1 MTLSEK
7 EKRRNWSAE
16 EDLVLLR
23 QVAADRP
30 FAAED
35 GVMKAWQ
42 NLADTLSKCD
52 QFTQKHRR
60 GDIESAKLSG
70 VSEEEDKRRM
80 LLDDIVPL
88 LNDLKAEADSK
99 LTKEK
104 EEKLKIDEGASLI
117 REKEMETMRKR
128 KASCGRDGDDGER
141 NGTTGR
147 RASLAMAIEIDGAR
161 EIDVKEKELAF
172 KWFKYESDVRQ
183 RELDRA
189 ESVVQREI
197 QLAQRK
203 AEREHQLTLAKIK
216 SEKLSNMLKMMLESR
231 R

>member
-23 QVAADRP
+23 HVAADRP

-42 NLADTLSKCD
+42 NLADTV
-52 QFTQKHRR
+52 QNRFTALVEKHRR
-60 GDIESAKLSG
+60 GDIESAKQSG
-70 VSEEEDKRRM
+70 VSEEEDERRM
-80 LLDDIVPL
+80 LLDDIIPL

-104 EEKLKIDEGASLI
+104 EEN
-117 REKEMETMRKR
+117 METMRKR
-128 KASCGRDGDDGER
+128 KTSCGRDGDDGER

-189 ESVVQREI
+189 ES
-197 QLAQRK
+197 RK
-203 AEREHQLTLAKIK
+203 A
-216 SEKLSNMLKMMLESR
+216 
-231 R
+231 

>member
-1 MTLSEK
+1 MAISIPRNTSERMTLSEK

-23 QVAADRP
+23 HVAADRP

-52 QFTQKHRR
+52 QFTRCVDGRRVQNRFTALVEKHRR
-60 GDIESAKLSG
+60 GDIESAKQSG
-70 VSEEEDKRRM
+70 VSEEEDERRM
-80 LLDDIVPL
+80 LLDDIIPL

-117 REKEMETMRKR
+117 REKAWKL
-128 KASCGRDGDDGER
+128 C
-141 NGTTGR
+141 
-147 RASLAMAIEIDGAR
+147 AR
-161 EIDVKEKELAF
+161 EKRHVVEMVTMVKEM
-172 KWFKYESDVRQ
+172 VQ
-183 RELDRA
+183 QV
-189 ESVVQREI
+189 VVQALQWLLKLME
-197 QLAQRK
+197 L
-203 AEREHQLTLAKIK
+203 
-216 SEKLSNMLKMMLESR
+216 EKLTSR
-231 R
+231 KKN

>member
-23 QVAADRP
+23 HVAADRP

-52 QFTQKHRR
+52 QFTRCVDGRRVQNRFTALVEKHRR

-70 VSEEEDKRRM
+70 VSEEEDERRM

-117 REKEMETMRKR
+117 REKAMETMRKR
-128 KASCGRDGDDGER
+128 KTSCGRDGDDGER

-172 KWFKYESDVRQ
+172 KRFKYESDVRQ

-189 ESVVQREI
+189 ESV
-197 QLAQRK
+197 K
-203 AEREHQLTLAKIK
+203 A
-216 SEKLSNMLKMMLESR
+216 
-231 R
+231 